1 MYRDL
6 KLLFPWP
13 AQDAVSARLPSQF
26 ARYPKTRVII
36 DCTEV
41 FIQRPSSLQ
50 SQLLT
55 FSAYKH
61 HNTFK
66 VLVGIS
72 PGGVVTFVSQMWGGR
87 VSHRMITEKSGILE
101 LLQPGDNVMAD
112 RGFDI
117 QDMLAPLGVTLNIP
131 PFLDQRPQLSA
142 REVTETRRIAEVRIH
157 VERAISQIKNYR
169 ILQGVLPISQA
180 AVSSQIFTV
189 CAYLTNFS
197 PPVVH

>member
-1 MYRDL
+1 M
-6 KLLFPWP
+6 
-13 AQDAVSARLPSQF
+13 
-26 ARYPKTRVII
+26 
-36 DCTEV
+36 
-41 FIQRPSSLQ
+41 
-50 SQLLT
+50 
-55 FSAYKH
+55 
-61 HNTFK
+61 
-66 VLVGIS
+66 
-72 PGGVVTFVSQMWGGR
+72 TFVSQMWGGR

-117 QDMLAPLGVTLNIP
+117 QDMLAPLDVTLNIL

-180 AVSSQIFTV
+180 AISSQMFTV

-197 PPVVH
+197 PPVVN